1 MFTPRISMPDIFH
14 AVDSEFGND
23 PTLARVLKV
32 YLCRQHT
39 GEKLKA
45 IGANFGISESDVSHA
60 CRRVTDR
67 IRRNSKLRK
76 KIKKMDK
83 KLSLSRFKSR

>member
-1 MFTPRISMPDIFH
+1 MPEIFH

-23 PTLARVLKV
+23 PTLARVLKI

-45 IGANFGISESDVSHA
+45 TEATFGISESAVSHA
-60 CRRVTDR
+60 CRTVMDR
-67 IRRNSKLRK
+67 IRRESKLRE
-76 KIKKMDK
+76 KIQKMNQ
-83 KLSLSRFKSR
+83 KLNQSRFKT

>member
-1 MFTPRISMPDIFH
+1 MLDIFH

-23 PTLARVLKV
+23 PTLARVLKI

-45 IGANFGISESDVSHA
+45 IGANFGINEAAVSHA
-60 CRRVTDR
+60 CRRATDR

-76 KIKKMDK
+76 KIKKMNK
-83 KLSLSRFKSR
+83 KLNQSRFKT